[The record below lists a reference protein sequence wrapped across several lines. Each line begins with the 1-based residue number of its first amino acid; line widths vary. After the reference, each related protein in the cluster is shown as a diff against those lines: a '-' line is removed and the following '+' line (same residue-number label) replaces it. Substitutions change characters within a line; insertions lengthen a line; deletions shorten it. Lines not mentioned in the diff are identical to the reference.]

1 MALEPNRWTHKT
13 QEALTRAVES
23 AKAESNPEVTP
34 DHLRLALLGQEEG
47 IVLPILQR
55 VGVAPLSLRNATTD
69 ALEKLPKAYGSEAR
83 LSRELNTVIEGA
95 DAARADLHDEYLSPE
110 HLLLALADR
119 VGVEKEALLDA
130 MAEVRGRRSEEARV
144 GKAGAGTCRF

>member
-34 DHLRLALLGQEEG
+34 DHLLLALLGQEEG

-83 LSRELNTVIEGA
+83 LSRQLNPGTEGA
-95 DAARADLHDEYLSPE
+95 APTRAALHAPSTTP
-110 HLLLALADR
+110 
-119 VGVEKEALLDA
+119 
-130 MAEVRGRRSEEARV
+130 
-144 GKAGAGTCRF
+144 T

>member
-34 DHLRLALLGQEEG
+34 DHLLLALLGQEDR

-69 ALEKLPKAYGSEAR
+69 ALEQLPKAYGSEAR
-83 LSRELNTVIEGA
+83 LSRELNPVIQGA
-95 DAARADLHDEYLSPE
+95 HPARADLHYESPSTE
-110 HLLLALADR
+110 HILLALATSVR
-119 VGVEKEALLDA
+119 VV
-130 MAEVRGRRSEEARV
+130 EEATLPARPE
-144 GKAGAGTCRF
+144 GGGH